1 MAMFNRVILVGRL
14 CADPEVRATP
24 DGLHVANLRLATN
37 TYAGRDEAGKR
48 KEHSDFHNVV
58 LFGGLAEIA
67 GSYLRKG
74 RLVYAE
80 GRLQHRTW
88 EGQDGQKRHAS
99 EIVAET
105 LQMLGP
111 RADGVDDQAS

>member
-1 MAMFNRVILVGRL
+1 MFNRVILVGRL
-14 CADPEVRATP
+14 CADPEVRATAE
-24 DGLHVANLRLATN
+24 GLHVASLRLATN
-37 TYAGRDEAGKR
+37 TYAGRDDEGNR
-48 KEHSDFHNVV
+48 KEHRDFHNVV

-74 RLVYAE
+74 RLVYTE

-88 EGQDGQKRHAS
+88 EGQDGQKRHTS
-99 EIVAET
+99 EVVAET

-111 RADGVDDQAS
+111 RSDGVDEQVT